1 MPRVRPLAVMAAMVA
16 AQLLVVP
23 AMATAHG
30 PGWHTSWRFDVIWID
45 RDGADTFVAAPG
57 DRNLIVGRDGDDI
70 LDAGDERDRVH
81 GNQGADTLEGGDD
94 HDRLLGGTGDDA
106 LSGGEGHDVLRGGP
120 GDDTL
125 TGGTGRDILRGG
137 WGDDTLL
144 AADGQRDWLTCGPG
158 DDSYAADAQD
168 RVAPDCE
175 TAIVPSA

>member
-1 MPRVRPLAVMAAMVA
+1 MAAMVA

-23 AMATAHG
+23 AMASAHG
-30 PGWHTSWRFDVIWID
+30 PGWHMSWRFDVIWID
-45 RDGADTFVAAPG
+45 RDGADIFVAAPG
-57 DRNLIVGRDGDDI
+57 DRDLVIGRDGDDV

-94 HDRLLGGTGDDA
+94 HDRLLGGTGDDT
-106 LSGGEGHDVLRGGP
+106 LSGGEGNDILRGGP

-137 WGDDTLL
+137 WGDDRLL
-144 AADGQRDWLTCGPG
+144 AADGQRDWLVCGPG
-158 DDSYAADAQD
+158 DDTYAADAQD

-175 TAIVPSA
+175 TVIAPSA